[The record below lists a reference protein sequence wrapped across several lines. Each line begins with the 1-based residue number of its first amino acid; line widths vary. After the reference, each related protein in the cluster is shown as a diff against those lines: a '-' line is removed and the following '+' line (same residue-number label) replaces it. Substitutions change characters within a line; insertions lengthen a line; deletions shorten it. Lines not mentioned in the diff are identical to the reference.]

1 MKLLKLTDAEMA
13 RLSLPPSSS
22 DGGQEESYVQLQRIR
37 VTFPKHFSLYE
48 VDPMTLIPTLLI
60 LIIASGSSQFLKS
73 YDYGYN
79 TMKLI
84 PTLLVLIITFGSSQ
98 FLKL

>member
-13 RLSLPPSSS
+13 RLSLPPSIS

-48 VDPMTLIPTLLI
+48 VDT
-60 LIIASGSSQFLKS
+60 
-73 YDYGYN
+73 YDIDTHTVNINYY
-79 TMKLI
+79 I
-84 PTLLVLIITFGSSQ
+84 WIFSVP
-98 FLKL
+98 